1 MFITFLDDS
10 YSDWELKESL
20 SQQREYFEPR
30 KEEFHELLDDLN
42 VGDDYQLKKRFS
54 SITKAFYKLNRSI
67 NKTHLIQ
74 SVGRDIR
81 ETGSL
86 SVRTQIEIIKSDLL
100 SDWLS
105 EDQKKAIRAVLL
117 FCETMPYKPEKD
129 CSDDAYLIL
138 LLPYLEEIISNTY
151 TRSQDWK
158 EKKYVPYETLKKMFM
173 VRLSL
178 GFGEWSEEDIS
189 AEDLSLLARQ
199 NNLKSIQNAVSKKEL
214 YALKGKGPSQR
225 INSQSARNWLT
236 EKIKNRLIHFS
247 WAEDGPALNLRS
259 KLRYLNYF
267 KIKYF
272 QILCKDDLEHLEDC
286 PDRGCYQLIVR
297 DIESTRKI
305 YHGSPEDLFNK
316 LQFYFESQV
325 FTDSSKSSGNYSDSK
340 FHLLVFE
347 PKQEGRAGE
356 GDTLYLESLFIK
368 SAKPHQGTYK
378 I

>member
-1 MFITFLDDS
+1 M
-10 YSDWELKESL
+10 
-20 SQQREYFEPR
+20 
-30 KEEFHELLDDLN
+30 
-42 VGDDYQLKKRFS
+42 
-54 SITKAFYKLNRSI
+54 
-67 NKTHLIQ
+67 
-74 SVGRDIR
+74 
-81 ETGSL
+81 
-86 SVRTQIEIIKSDLL
+86 
-100 SDWLS
+100 
-105 EDQKKAIRAVLL
+105 
-117 FCETMPYKPEKD
+117 
-129 CSDDAYLIL
+129 
-138 LLPYLEEIISNTY
+138 
-151 TRSQDWK
+151 
-158 EKKYVPYETLKKMFM
+158 YVPYETLKKMFM

-189 AEDLSLLARQ
+189 AEALSLLARQ

-214 YALKGKGPSQR
+214 YALKGKGSSQR
-225 INSQSARNWLT
+225 IDAQSARNWLT